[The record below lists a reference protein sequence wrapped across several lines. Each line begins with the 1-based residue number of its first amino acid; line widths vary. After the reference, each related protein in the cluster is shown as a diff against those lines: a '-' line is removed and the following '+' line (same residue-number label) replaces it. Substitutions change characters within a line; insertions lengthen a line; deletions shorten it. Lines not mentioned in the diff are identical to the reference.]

1 MRSVHLFSAVAI
13 VLSFGAVGLGAR
25 TASAAPC
32 CSAPICQQEEPPS
45 ACNYCHIGC
54 FDDEEAPEVS
64 EFSEEEGEAVCY
76 ATESPEPAPG
86 EDGERD
92 RTVASR

>member
-13 VLSFGAVGLGAR
+13 VLSFGAVSLGAR
-25 TASAAPC
+25 TAHAIC
-32 CSAPICQQEEPPS
+32 CSAPICQREEPPS
-45 ACNYCHIGC
+45 KCNYCDMGC
-54 FDDEEAPEVS
+54 FEDEEAPEVS

-76 ATESPEPAPG
+76 AAESPEPAPG

-92 RTVASR
+92 RTIASR